1 MGVTKLEK
9 LNLEFCMRA
18 LTLTQI
24 MPPKYPNMK
33 KCAIGVKPG
42 ALPFIVKFKKII
54 FSFIPRTQVP
64 NCTEY
69 YGTVMNSQLLI

>member
-24 MPPKYPNMK
+24 MSSKYPNTK
-33 KCAIGVKPG
+33 KYAIGLKPG
-42 ALPFIVKFKKII
+42 ALHIIVKFKKIL

>member
-24 MPPKYPNMK
+24 MPSKYPNTK
-33 KCAIGVKPG
+33 KCAICLKPG
-42 ALPFIVKFKKII
+42 ALPIIVKFKKN
-54 FSFIPRTQVP
+54 SLFIHS
-64 NCTEY
+64 E
-69 YGTVMNSQLLI
+69 NSSAELH

>member
-1 MGVTKLEK
+1 MKII
-9 LNLEFCMRA
+9 MSA
-18 LTLTQI
+18 YLTQAPI
-24 MPPKYPNMK
+24 ISSKYPNMK

-69 YGTVMNSQLLI
+69 YGTVMKSQLLI